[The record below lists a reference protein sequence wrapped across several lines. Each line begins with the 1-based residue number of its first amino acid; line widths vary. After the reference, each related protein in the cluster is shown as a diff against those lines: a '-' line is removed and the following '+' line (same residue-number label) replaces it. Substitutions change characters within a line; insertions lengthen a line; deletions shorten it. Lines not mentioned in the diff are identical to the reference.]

1 MKGGDFSE
9 FLGAGQLI
17 YDPSTTAGNVRDPF
31 PNQQIPTSRFSSV
44 SRNILPFIPDPNQ
57 GGTSNNFQFLNE
69 EDGVVKTD
77 RKTMQ
82 LPPAGT
88 EIFRVEG
95 EMNRDDARAV
105 ISYTYTWD
113 WEIVESN

>member
-1 MKGGDFSE
+1 MVWLTAATREVPAKYYWVVSLRND
-9 FLGAGQLI
+9 
-17 YDPSTTAGNVRDPF
+17 TT
-31 PNQQIPTSRFSSV
+31 QTL
-44 SRNILPFIPDPNQ
+44 NI
-57 GGTSNNFQFLNE
+57 TVNFQFLNE

-77 RKTMQ
+77 RETMQ

-113 WEIVESN
+113 WEIVEGS